1 MELERRRNIVTGV
14 DIGGTHITACL
25 VDLDELTIIEETEV
39 RGHIDSSAGADTI
52 ISAWAAVIKEANNK
66 KQHTVG
72 RIGIAMPGPFD
83 YENGISLIKGLA
95 KYESLYGLNVKEKL
109 AQALGITT
117 DEIRMVNDATAY
129 LAGEH
134 QFGSGR
140 GSESILGIT
149 LGTGLGSAWYMQQQ
163 MNDGDLYYYPFKEG
177 VAEDYV
183 SARWLI
189 NAYHERTGEL
199 LPGVQHISERAR
211 NNDKIALELF
221 NSFGRSLAEII
232 VSRFHPE
239 LPERVVLGGNI
250 ARSADIFLPACKQV
264 LVAAEFNVHFVL
276 ASLGEAAALTG
287 AACLWKDE

>member
-1 MELERRRNIVTGV
+1 MGKEKNIVTGV

-25 VDLDELTIIEETEV
+25 VDLDELRIIEDTET
-39 RGHIDSSAGADTI
+39 RGHIDSSADAGTI
-52 ISAWAAVIKEANNK
+52 IPAWAAVIKEANDK
-66 KQHTVG
+66 YQHAVG
-72 RIGIAMPGPFD
+72 RVGIAMPGPFD
-83 YENGISLIKGLA
+83 YENGICLIKGLA

-109 AQALGITT
+109 AQELGI
-117 DEIRMVNDATAY
+117 DAGEIRMLNDATAY

-140 GSESILGIT
+140 GCESLLGIT

-189 NAYHERTGEL
+189 NAYYERTGEL
-199 LPGVQHISERAR
+199 LPGVHPISERAR

-221 NSFGRSLAEII
+221 HSFGRSLAEII
-232 VSRFHPE
+232 ISRFHPV

-250 ARSADIFLPACKQV
+250 ARSSDIFLPACQQV
-264 LVAAEFNVHFVL
+264 LIEAKFNIQFVL

>member
-1 MELERRRNIVTGV
+1 MGKEKNIVTGV

-25 VDLDELTIIEETEV
+25 VDLDELRIIEETET
-39 RGHIDSSAGADTI
+39 RCYIDSSAAADII
-52 ISAWAAVIKEANNK
+52 ISAWATVIKEANDK
-66 KQHTVG
+66 YQHAVG

-83 YENGISLIKGLA
+83 YEKGVCLIKGLA

-109 AQALGITT
+109 AKALGIAA
-117 DEIRMVNDATAY
+117 DEIRMLNDATAY

-134 QFGSGR
+134 QFGSGK
-140 GSESILGIT
+140 GSGSVLGIT

-163 MNDGDLYYYPFKEG
+163 MNDGDLYSYPFKEG

-189 NAYHERTGEL
+189 NAYHEKTGEL
-199 LPGVQHISERAR
+199 LPGVHPISERAR
-211 NNDKIALELF
+211 NNDKIAIELF
-221 NSFGRSLAEII
+221 HSFGRSLAEII
-232 VSRFHPE
+232 ISRFQPV

-250 ARSADIFLPACKQV
+250 ARSADIFLPACQQV
-264 LVAAEFNVHFVL
+264 LTAAECNVNFVL

-287 AACLWKDE
+287 AACMWKDE